1 MRARDTSSTGA
12 TGATSNTANR
22 GAAPGR
28 KLKFGDPEFQRL
40 EKTAEDNIL
49 LLKEETKKH
58 YEENFGPD
66 PTGEVRYGGR
76 LLHNRNVCTP
86 EFDRHDGSP
95 LEIKA
100 DTMCIGN
107 PQAETL

>member
-1 MRARDTSSTGA
+1 M
-12 TGATSNTANR
+12 
-22 GAAPGR
+22 
-28 KLKFGDPEFQRL
+28 
-40 EKTAEDNIL
+40 

-58 YEENFGPD
+58 YEENCEKD

-76 LLHNRNVCTP
+76 LLHNRNVRTP
-86 EFDRHDGSP
+86 EFDRHDRSP
-95 LEIKA
+95 LYIKA